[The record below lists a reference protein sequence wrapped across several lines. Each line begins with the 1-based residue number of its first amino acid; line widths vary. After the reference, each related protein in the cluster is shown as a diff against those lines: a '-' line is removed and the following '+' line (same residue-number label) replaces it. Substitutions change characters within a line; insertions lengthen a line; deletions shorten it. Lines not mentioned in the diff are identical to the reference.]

1 MPEAIADT
9 SFASAAKD
17 TKLESKESLKA
28 EAGNSLH
35 DCAYDRNA
43 SSLTG
48 GKGDKSAA
56 SSSLPPVEIVGE
68 SDDKASGKK
77 PEKNPAKNSANHPTP
92 ADGGDTGGGQPG
104 PGKTNGH
111 PAEAMAGAAD
121 GRARP
126 DKTNVHPADA
136 MAGAADGRARPDKT
150 NGHPGEP
157 IAAAAGGQAGRP
169 DKVSGHP
176 ADAMAGA
183 AHGAMAGDVRPPSS
197 NALGSAVGEGGAM
210 GAAAQPPIGGMQPT
224 PPEFRYSKEETAAA
238 ALNMFAKDELDLNGD
253 GYVNKVELSRKHDE
267 LEEAAKK
274 NPKSKELLEKRQAV
288 NYMLSDYNNLSNAHN
303 DEYFSETSGITIH
316 DLASTVS
323 SVNKAKHSGN

>member
-28 EAGNSLH
+28 ETGNSLH

-56 SSSLPPVEIVGE
+56 SSSLPTVEIVGE

-77 PEKNPAKNSANHPTP
+77 PGKNPAKTSANHPTP
-92 ADGGDTGGGQPG
+92 AEGGDTGGGQPG
-104 PGKTNGH
+104 PGKTNG
-111 PAEAMAGAAD
+111 
-121 GRARP
+121 
-126 DKTNVHPADA
+126 HPADA

-150 NGHPGEP
+150 NGHPGESMAG
-157 IAAAAGGQAGRP
+157 AAGGGQAGRP
-169 DKVSGHP
+169 DRIGGHP

-274 NPKSKELLEKRQAV
+274 NPKSKEILEKRQAV